1 LRDDFKWSAL
11 VPEFTC
17 RDLAVSLEFHTHLV
31 GAEVA
36 YSRPGF
42 AYLELGA
49 AQWMLEQG
57 PSDWETGL
65 PDLPMGRGINFQIEI
80 ADVDA
85 LAERMTKANV
95 SLFRPVAENWYRADT
110 IERGQRELLVQD
122 PDGYLLRFATPLG
135 ERKLI
140 GAA

>member
-1 LRDDFKWSAL
+1 M
-11 VPEFTC
+11 
-17 RDLAVSLEFHTHLV
+17 AVSLDFHTRLV

-57 PSDWETGL
+57 PSYWETGP

-85 LAERMTKANV
+85 LAERMAQANV
-95 SLFRPVAENWYRADT
+95 CLFRPVAENWYRADT
-110 IERGQRELLVQD
+110 LERGQRELLVQD
-122 PDGYLLRFATPLG
+122 PDGYLLRFAKMLG
-135 ERKLI
+135 ERELI
-140 GAA
+140 GVA